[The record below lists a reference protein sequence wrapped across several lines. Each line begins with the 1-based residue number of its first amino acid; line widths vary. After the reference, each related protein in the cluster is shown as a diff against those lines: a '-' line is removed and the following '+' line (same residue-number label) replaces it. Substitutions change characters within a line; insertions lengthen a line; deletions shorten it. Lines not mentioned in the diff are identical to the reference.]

1 MGRILAIDYGNKRVG
16 LAVTDEFQI
25 IASPLGTVH
34 SKDLIQYL
42 LDYSKKNDLDTIVVG
57 EPRTLLNQPT
67 DATKVI
73 DEFCVHLSRKMP
85 TIKIERMDERFTS
98 VIAKKSILESGIGRK
113 KRQDKALVDEV
124 SATLILQS
132 YMQYK
137 K

>member
-42 LDYSKKNDLDTIVVG
+42 IDYSQKNSLDVIVVG
-57 EPRTLLNQPT
+57 EPKTLLNQPT

-73 DEFCVHLSRKMP
+73 DEFCVHLSRKLP
-85 TIKIERMDERFTS
+85 LVKIDRMDERFTS
-98 VIAKKSILESGIGRK
+98 VMAKKSILESGIGKK
-113 KRQDKALVDEV
+113 KRQDKSLVDAV